1 MEQIAA
7 PALWVAFAAM
17 VPLMIWTAVADL
29 RTLKI
34 PNVIVL
40 AVLAVFVITGLW
52 GLPTD
57 IFFWRLLHGVILLFL
72 GFAAF
77 SFGLIGG
84 GDAKMAAA
92 LAPFLAPADLSWFLI
107 VYAVVTLA
115 LLMVLRLVM
124 QVNRHEDTG
133 WLSID
138 QMKKPA
144 RERVFPMGLIFG
156 VTIVIYLGWHVMV
169 AAGVTGA

>member
-1 MEQIAA
+1 MIAT

-17 VPLMIWTAVADL
+17 VPLMIWTSWADL
-29 RTLKI
+29 KVLKI

-40 AVLAVFVITGLW
+40 AVFAVYVVTGLW

-57 IFFWRLLHGVILLFL
+57 VFFWRLLYGVIVMFL

-92 LAPFLAPADLSWFLI
+92 LTPFIWPEDLFSFI
-107 VYAVVTLA
+107 IIYSIVTLI
-115 LLMVLRLVM
+115 LLMLLRLVM
-124 QVNRHEDTG
+124 QMNRHEETG

-138 QMKKPA
+138 QMSKPA

-156 VTIVIYLGWHVMV
+156 VTILIYLGFH
-169 AAGVTGA
+169 TLLSLGAIGA

>member
-1 MEQIAA
+1 MIAT

-17 VPLMIWTAVADL
+17 VPLMVWASWSDL
-29 RTLKI
+29 KTLKI
-34 PNVIVL
+34 PNILVL
-40 AVLAVFVITGLW
+40 AVLGVFIVTGLW

-57 IFFWRLLHGVILLFL
+57 VFFWRLLHGVIVLFA

-92 LAPFLAPADLSWFLI
+92 LTPFIAPPDLGQFFI
-107 VYAVVTLA
+107 AYGVTTLL

-124 QVNRHEDTG
+124 QINRHRETG
-133 WLSID
+133 WLSVD

-156 VTIVIYLGWHVMV
+156 VTMVVYLGAHTLR
-169 AAGVTGA
+169 AAGVL

>member
-1 MEQIAA
+1 MITV
-7 PALWVAFAAM
+7 PALWVAFAAI
-17 VPLMIWTAVADL
+17 VPLMVWAAWSDL
-29 RTLKI
+29 KTLKI
-34 PNVIVL
+34 PNTLVL
-40 AVLAVFVITGLW
+40 AVLGVYLVTGLW

-57 IFFWRLLHGVILLFL
+57 VFLWRLFHGIGVLLI

-77 SFGLIGG
+77 SAGFIGG

-92 LAPFLAPADLSWFLI
+92 LTPFIAPVDLGQFLI
-107 VYAVVTLA
+107 LYGVVTLI
-115 LLMVLRLVM
+115 LLMALRLLM
-124 QVNRHEDTG
+124 QMNRHTDTG

-156 VTIVIYLGWHVMV
+156 VTMVIYLGAHVLKE
-169 AAGVTGA
+169 AGLY